1 MYALMIL
8 MLLIQ
13 SFSGV
18 VMAATEISKA
28 NLKNDHSIT
37 TNIQY
42 KNADGTWHDIVCNYI
57 CYTEGGNKYPAYCI
71 KHGVHGVDEEGPYT
85 VNISKLLSDDR
96 IWRVITNGYPYK
108 TPAQIGVATADDAY
122 VATKHAINS
131 VLLNRDVKTYY
142 HGANDKGKKV
152 VDAIYNLTQIG
163 RNGKQSMPEADLKV
177 SKAKGMTSYNDTY
190 YYIEYKVSADV
201 DIGSYKMSSI
211 AGFPTGSYVANSKG
225 EKTTSFQGN
234 QNARVM
240 IPKNKVTTDFTG
252 TVKVEAKCKT
262 YPIFF
267 GDAPKSTVQ
276 DYAIT
281 YDAYGDFEAS
291 GKFEE
296 KVDTGKIKVIKQ
308 DEESSKPIE
317 GVTYRLSKKDGTVI
331 GNKKTNH
338 KGEVEFGSLYPG
350 EYILQETNTTQHYIL
365 DTTQHTMKVEYDA
378 AIVKTLTNK
387 HKKGNLKIVKVDKD
401 NNDITLGGIEF
412 DLLDEDKNIVKHLKT
427 DADGEAVIENI
438 NTGNYTLKET
448 KTKREY
454 KLCVDKNITV
464 KWNET
469 TDLTIENEKKKG
481 QVSVYKVDA
490 EDHKVALQGV
500 EFALLDKK
508 HKVIDTLVTDQRGYA
523 ISKVFPIGEYYLQET
538 KTNKKYVLNDQLV
551 SVEIKEDDITSMQFE
566 NYKKKGKIKILKT
579 SSDDSP
585 MVAIK
590 KGDGLK
596 NVSFNIY
603 DMDDHLVETVK
614 TNEKGEAIS
623 KDLEIGK
630 YKIKETSTMRHY
642 LLNQEEYMVTISNDG
657 DIKTVNI
664 QNEPEM
670 PRLDIEKTGPEEA
683 KKNEEIEYQFN
694 LKNTGNVELAN
705 FTWTEYIPYHQLTV
719 TKMSTGT
726 YSHKLTYKVYYKT
739 NQREYQMLKEV
750 SADHNEH
757 IDFSTIFLHKNET
770 IEEIKVEFGKV
781 PIGFKSV
788 VAPKLY
794 AKVNKTV
801 TSEETITNETQL
813 EGNHD
818 GYPLQDKDTCDTKIR
833 EMKMEKKLPRTGC

>member
-1 MYALMIL
+1 M
-8 MLLIQ
+8 
-13 SFSGV
+13 
-18 VMAATEISKA
+18 
-28 NLKNDHSIT
+28 
-37 TNIQY
+37 
-42 KNADGTWHDIVCNYI
+42 
-57 CYTEGGNKYPAYCI
+57 
-71 KHGVHGVDEEGPYT
+71 
-85 VNISKLLSDDR
+85 
-96 IWRVITNGYPYK
+96 
-108 TPAQIGVATADDAY
+108 
-122 VATKHAINS
+122 
-131 VLLNRDVKTYY
+131 
-142 HGANDKGKKV
+142 
-152 VDAIYNLTQIG
+152 
-163 RNGKQSMPEADLKV
+163 
-177 SKAKGMTSYNDTY
+177 
-190 YYIEYKVSADV
+190 
-201 DIGSYKMSSI
+201 
-211 AGFPTGSYVANSKG
+211 
-225 EKTTSFQGN
+225 
-234 QNARVM
+234 
-240 IPKNKVTTDFTG
+240 
-252 TVKVEAKCKT
+252 
-262 YPIFF
+262 
-267 GDAPKSTVQ
+267 
-276 DYAIT
+276 
-281 YDAYGDFEAS
+281 
-291 GKFEE
+291 
-296 KVDTGKIKVIKQ
+296 
-308 DEESSKPIE
+308 
-317 GVTYRLSKKDGTVI
+317 
-331 GNKKTNH
+331 
-338 KGEVEFGSLYPG
+338 
-350 EYILQETNTTQHYIL
+350 
-365 DTTQHTMKVEYDA
+365 
-378 AIVKTLTNK
+378 
-387 HKKGNLKIVKVDKD
+387 
-401 NNDITLGGIEF
+401 
-412 DLLDEDKNIVKHLKT
+412 
-427 DADGEAVIENI
+427 
-438 NTGNYTLKET
+438 
-448 KTKREY
+448 
-454 KLCVDKNITV
+454 CVDKNITV